1 MLVPCDLVRLHVI
14 IRRRTS
20 RRSAQ
25 AQLSPGLESLP
36 RYCAALQHG
45 AASEVFG
52 SHLSIGDLAP
62 RAAVWDDNCNSLNF
76 QTPKFKSSWSGWETM
91 EILTLMPCWRLRTKK
106 RYVSILGNVLRIV
119 NCFAPQL
126 SNDNVMSSITNVNRF
141 LLSIKKEAC

>member
-1 MLVPCDLVRLHVI
+1 MLVPCDLVWLHVI

-36 RYCAALQHG
+36 RYCAAVQHG